1 MLRLRLWPALAAP
14 LCMIGL
20 SGLAAWPAAQA
31 ASPPAS
37 LNVVSW
43 NLEWLADP
51 TALQAANFWAEC
63 AARHHSN
70 TLLRADLPYCDVYKK
85 DHLLTAAD
93 YSGIKLAA
101 LRSRL
106 AELAAQ
112 SMDVLA
118 VQEVQNPAALQAVL
132 PAGYRVLC
140 FTTRPNTQNLGF
152 AVSTR
157 LKADA
162 SCREVR
168 SLSLEDDPQASPSR
182 RGLELNLQIGEQRLT
197 VLNVHLKSRCVGGPI
212 NPAKNGHCDTLQRQ
226 AQPLEA
232 WVEDQARSGHAFMI
246 MGDWNRDLEAEIR
259 GHYPARYDDSDP
271 RSPIKEAAVVRNLW
285 PEINDQDPPA
295 SAMELADVD
304 RSAAAHKACH
314 DKLDQLAV
322 SRTLQAQLDPALLV
336 NGRLGARLLPRPAEA
351 SDHCPLQT
359 QLSWPKR

>member
-1 MLRLRLWPALAAP
+1 MLRRRLWPALAAV
-14 LCMIGL
+14 CV
-20 SGLAAWPAAQA
+20 SGLISLCGFAHAA
-31 ASPPAS
+31 PPVPS
-37 LNVVSW
+37 LNIVSW

-51 TALQAANFWAEC
+51 AALQAANFWSEC
-63 AARHHSN
+63 ADRHHSN
-70 TLLRADLPYCDVYKK
+70 TKLRADLPYCDVYKK

-93 YSGIKLAA
+93 YRSIKLAA
-101 LRSRL
+101 LRTRL

-112 SMDVLA
+112 GMDVLA
-118 VQEVQNPAALQAVL
+118 VQEVQSPAALQAVL

-152 AVSTR
+152 ALSTK

-168 SLSLEDDPQASPSR
+168 SLSLEEDPQAEGSSR
-182 RGLELNLQIGEQRLT
+182 RGLELSLQIGGQRLT

-212 NPAKNGHCDTLQRQ
+212 NPEKNNHCGTLQRQ

-232 WVEDQARSGHAFMI
+232 WVEDQGRQGHAFMI

-259 GHYPARYDDSDP
+259 GHYPARHDDSDP
-271 RSPIKEAAVVRNLW
+271 RRPIKEAAVVRNLW
-285 PEINDQDPPA
+285 PEINDNDPPA

-322 SRTLQAQLDPALLV
+322 SRTLQAQLDPSLLV

-359 QLSWPKR
+359 QLSWPGR